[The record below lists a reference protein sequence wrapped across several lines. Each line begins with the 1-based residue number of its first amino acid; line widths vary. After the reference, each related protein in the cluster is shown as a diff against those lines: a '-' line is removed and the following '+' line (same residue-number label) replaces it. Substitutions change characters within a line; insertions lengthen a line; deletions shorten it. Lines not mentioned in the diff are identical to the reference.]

1 MNLHNFVAFYDY
13 KKHSCPNNADH
24 INCLKLKNDYGYL
37 HKRLEPKLIKVPH
50 YKLLEKKYREK
61 YFHQILMLFKPWFKE
76 DDLLNNQDNYE
87 AAFKFE
93 IDIKTID
100 TNLVCQFENQK
111 QKIEDAIEYT
121 HRLQQLVSS
130 SENDSNEDDLN
141 ETINEPYLQN
151 HLLSEMANK

>member
-1 MNLHNFVAFYDY
+1 
-13 KKHSCPNNADH
+13 
-24 INCLKLKNDYGYL
+24 
-37 HKRLEPKLIKVPH
+37 LIKVPH
-50 YKLLEKKYREK
+50 YKLLENKYREK